1 MICDIECRV
10 GTWQIYKMRMAR
22 WISGNVR
29 KYLIQ
34 NDKICLKIEVTP
46 IGEKMRESR
55 LRWFGH
61 V

>member
-1 MICDIECRV
+1 
-10 GTWQIYKMRMAR
+10 MRMVR

-46 IGEKMRESR
+46 IGEKMRESH